1 VLSENQPLLFSPTD
15 FVALTNQV
23 LETAFGFIHIQ
34 GEVSNFR
41 ISKNK
46 WVYFDLKDD
55 YSKVACFTSVY
66 ALPGPIENGMVVV
79 ASGRPTLHQQFGFN
93 FTVQSVRPSGEG
105 SIKKAFD
112 LLKAK
117 LDKEGLFDE
126 ERKRTLP
133 YPPNKIALVTS
144 IESAAYA
151 DFVKVMSARW
161 PFVQISVYESL
172 VQGENA
178 PAQLGNAVK
187 RANNESELADVV
199 VVIRGGGSADDLSAF
214 NDERVVRAIASSRI
228 PSMVAIGHEIDESL
242 CELVADSRAST
253 PSNAAEL
260 LVPDRTSE
268 LDSIKQVTKIIKN
281 SFYQN
286 IENIKTANSQLLLYF
301 AQSINEKLTTEQ
313 NSLRMLRQQVQN
325 LNPQSVLNRGY
336 AVVRIAG
343 KHHAIK
349 TASQLKVGD
358 TLNIGLSKGS
368 LGAKVTKVNKE

>member
-1 VLSENQPLLFSPTD
+1 MLSENQPLLFSPTD

-55 YSKVACFTSVY
+55 YSKVACFASIY
-66 ALPGPIENGMVVV
+66 AMPGPIENGMVVV

-93 FTVQSVRPSGEG
+93 FTVQSVSPSGEG

-133 YPPNKIALVTS
+133 YPPNKISLVAS

-151 DFVKVMSARW
+151 DFIKVMSARW

-178 PAQLGNAVK
+178 PAQLENAVK

-242 CELVADSRAST
+242 SELVSDSRAST

-268 LDSIKQVTKIIKN
+268 LMAIKQTTKLIKGSFNSKIENLKMGNVQLLIDLAQIIKDKL
-281 SFYQN
+281 SFEQ
-286 IENIKTANSQLLLYF
+286 T
-301 AQSINEKLTTEQ
+301 SINMIK
-313 NSLRMLRQQVQN
+313 QQIN
-325 LNPQSVLNRGY
+325 ILNPRTVLKRGY
-336 AVVRIAG
+336 SVVRIAG
-343 KHHAIK
+343 QKSIIK
-349 TASQLKVGD
+349 NADSIKVG
-358 TLNIGLSKGS
+358 NIVKIGLSKGS
-368 LGAKVTKVNKE
+368 LVAEVTKVNKE

>member
-1 VLSENQPLLFSPTD
+1 MLSENQPLLFSPTD

-55 YSKVACFTSVY
+55 YSKVACFASVY
-66 ALPGPIENGMVVV
+66 AMPGPIENGMVVV

-93 FTVQSVRPSGEG
+93 FTVQSVVPSGEG

-133 YPPNKIALVTS
+133 YPPNKIALVAS

-161 PFVQISVYESL
+161 PFVQISIYESL
-172 VQGENA
+172 V
-178 PAQLGNAVK
+178 
-187 RANNESELADVV
+187 
-199 VVIRGGGSADDLSAF
+199 
-214 NDERVVRAIASSRI
+214 
-228 PSMVAIGHEIDESL
+228 
-242 CELVADSRAST
+242 
-253 PSNAAEL
+253 
-260 LVPDRTSE
+260 
-268 LDSIKQVTKIIKN
+268 
-281 SFYQN
+281 
-286 IENIKTANSQLLLYF
+286 
-301 AQSINEKLTTEQ
+301 
-313 NSLRMLRQQVQN
+313 
-325 LNPQSVLNRGY
+325 
-336 AVVRIAG
+336 
-343 KHHAIK
+343 
-349 TASQLKVGD
+349 
-358 TLNIGLSKGS
+358 
-368 LGAKVTKVNKE
+368 

>member
-1 VLSENQPLLFSPTD
+1 MLSENQPLLFSPTD

-55 YSKVACFTSVY
+55 YSKVACFASVY
-66 ALPGPIENGMVVV
+66 AMPGPIENGMVVV

-161 PFVQISVYESL
+161 PFVQINIYESL

>member
-1 VLSENQPLLFSPTD
+1 VLNENQPLIFSPTD

-55 YSKVACFTSVY
+55 YSKVACFASVY
-66 ALPGPIENGMVVV
+66 AMPGPIENGMVVV

-133 YPPNKIALVTS
+133 YPPNKIALVAS

-161 PFVQISVYESL
+161 PFVQISIYESL

-178 PAQLGNAVK
+178 PAQLENAVK
-187 RANNESELADVV
+187 RANSESELADVV

-242 CELVADSRAST
+242 SELVSDSRAST

-336 AVVRIAG
+336 AVVRITG